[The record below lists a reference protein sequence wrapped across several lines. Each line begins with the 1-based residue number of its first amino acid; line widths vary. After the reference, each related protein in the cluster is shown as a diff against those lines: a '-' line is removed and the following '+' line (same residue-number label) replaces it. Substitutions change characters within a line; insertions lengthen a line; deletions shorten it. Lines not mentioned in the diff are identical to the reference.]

1 MILPKVSQNI
11 LRHDMYIFNLK
22 ATSISFN
29 KNPNIIWEEFVF
41 HFVATFIYNLNVN
54 KLESIPS
61 NYTLHNDNHGWLLVN
76 ATIYKS
82 LF

>member
-1 MILPKVSQNI
+1 MELENVYFQLESNF
-11 LRHDMYIFNLK
+11 HIFQQESKYHLGRN
-22 ATSISFN
+22 
-29 KNPNIIWEEFVF
+29 VF
-41 HFVATFIYNLNVN
+41 HFVATFIYSLNVN

-61 NYTLHNDNHGWLLVN
+61 NYTLHNDNPGWLLVN